1 VELSATE
8 IQQVVEN
15 CLRNDVVAQKKLY
28 ATFYPYCLH
37 VCLPY
42 TRNPEDSNDI
52 LSNAFVRIFRNLHQ
66 YNATKGS
73 LYGWVRKITVNAA
86 LDFVQQRSRFST
98 HTLDDAEGIVI
109 ENAVVEKL
117 SAAELLQEIQRL
129 PEATGAVFNL
139 YCIEGYNHREIAAM
153 LNIKEGTS
161 KWHLSE
167 ARTLLKKRLTKY
179 ITA

>member
-1 VELSATE
+1 MEGTATD
-8 IQQVVEN
+8 IQQLVAS
-15 CLRNDVVAQKKLY
+15 CLRNNITAQQKLY
-28 ATFYPYCLH
+28 TALYPYCMH
-37 VCLPY
+37 ICLPY
-42 TRNPEDSNDI
+42 TRNPEDSDDI

-66 YNATKGS
+66 YDSGKGS
-73 LYGWVRKITVNAA
+73 LYGWVRQITVNAA
-86 LDFVQQRSRFST
+86 LDFIKQRSRFST
-98 HTLDDAEGIVI
+98 HTLEDAEGIVI

-139 YCIEGYNHREIAAM
+139 YCIEGYNHREIAGI

-167 ARTLLKKRLTKY
+167 ARTLLKKRLTQY
-179 ITA
+179 QTA